1 MEILFNKAGD
11 PLMFDSS
18 VMRIENE
25 GLPSNYDEKR
35 KELLS
40 TYSLGDVRTTP
51 YGGEEWV
58 DWGAD
63 NDFPRFAANVIAKT
77 SVLNTGLRFL
87 HRVLVGNGLQAVKV
101 VGVKEDGTELYELVQ
116 DERVNEIVNSR
127 NTRRY
132 LEEASRDYTKFG
144 NACVEFV
151 PNATFTDIAGLH
163 VINAVNRR
171 YSIPDSMG
179 GCKVAVS
186 NSWPACPG
194 SQKNDKPAIR
204 EVLQDFDP
212 EEDYKRRKLLGKNK
226 KSLCMRILDK
236 WSQDDVYSEPIWLS
250 AYILG
255 WVDIAHLVPS
265 FLRKA
270 YKNQITWKWHVQIPY
285 SYWEKK
291 YPLENYESVEARKAD
306 IQKFMNSVERNLCG
320 AENAEKPLF
329 TNYAINEMNGRIEEE
344 WKITSLDNKYKG
356 GENLVTSAAANSEI
370 LFALCINPN
379 VLGAMPSGSYGSNQG
394 GSNIR
399 EAYVVNIAQAWLDR
413 SALLDPLYIRLHAA
427 GVSKD
432 VKLVYKNIILTT
444 LDTGSGAKKTVA

>member
-1 MEILFNKAGD
+1 MMSSTMAA
-11 PLMFDSS
+11 FDS
-18 VMRIENE
+18 V
-25 GLPSNYDEKR
+25 GLPSNYEER
-35 KELLS
+35 RSEV
-40 TYSLGDVRTTP
+40 LGAMRVAEVRTTP
-51 YGGEEWV
+51 WHDTEWV
-58 DWGAD
+58 DWGAE
-63 NDFPRFAANVIAKT
+63 NDFPEFASNVIRKT

-87 HRVLVGNGLQAVKV
+87 HRVLVGNGLQAVRV
-101 VGVKEDGTELYELVQ
+101 VGVDDNGNEKYELVT
-116 DERVNEIVNSR
+116 DKKVLDIVNSR
-127 NTRRY
+127 NTRKY

-151 PNATFTDIAGLH
+151 PGMTGGIAGLN
-163 VINAVNRR
+163 VINALTRR
-171 YSIPDSMG
+171 YSIPDSFG
-179 GCKVAVS
+179 GCKVAIS

-194 SQKNDKPAIR
+194 SGRNDKPLIR
-204 EVLQDFDP
+204 DVLQDFDP
-212 EEDYKRRKLLGKNK
+212 EQDYNTRKVLGKLKNPV
-226 KSLCMRILDK
+226 CMRIMDR
-236 WSQDDVYSEPIWLS
+236 WSQDDIYSEPIWLS

-255 WVDIAHLVPS
+255 WVDIAHLVPH

-291 YPLENYESVEARKAD
+291 FPPEDFDSVDARKAK
-306 IQKFMNSVERNLCG
+306 IKEFMNKIEQNLCG

-329 TNYAINEMNGRIEEE
+329 TNYAVNEMSSRVEEE
-344 WKITSLDNKYKG
+344 WKISALDNKYKG

-413 SALLDPLYIRLHAA
+413 SALLDPIYIRLRAA
-427 GVSKD
+427 GVPDD

-444 LDTGSGAKKTVA
+444 LDTGSGTKKTIA

>member
-1 MEILFNKAGD
+1 MNILFNNEGY
-11 PLMFDSS
+11 PLMYDSS
-18 VMRIENE
+18 IAAIEST
-25 GLPSNYDEKR
+25 GVPSNYGEKR
-35 KELLS
+35 KELLCQ
-40 TYSLGDVRTTP
+40 YRMGEVRTTP
-51 YGGEEWV
+51 YKDIEWV

-63 NDFPRFAANVIAKT
+63 NDFPEFAAGIIAKT

-87 HRVLVGNGLQAVKV
+87 QRVLVGNGLQAVRV
-101 VGVKEDGTELYELVQ
+101 VGTDDKGMEKYEVVT
-116 DERVNEIVNSR
+116 DPKIDEIVNSR

-144 NACVEFV
+144 NALVEFV
-151 PNATFTDIAGLH
+151 PNALMTDIAGLH
-163 VINAVNRR
+163 VVNAINRR
-171 YSIPDSMG
+171 FSIPDAFG
-179 GCKVAVS
+179 GCKVCVS

-194 SQKNDKPAIR
+194 TANNDKPVIR
-204 EVLQDFDP
+204 DVLQDFDP
-212 EEDYKRRKLLGKNK
+212 EADFERRKMLGKLK
-226 KSLCMRILDK
+226 KPLCMRVMDR
-236 WSQDDVYSEPIWLS
+236 WSQNEIYSEPIWLS

-265 FLRKA
+265 FLSRA

-291 YPLENYESVEARKAD
+291 FPPEDYPNVTERKAK
-306 IQKFMNSVERNLCG
+306 IQEFMNKIEQNLCG
-320 AENAEKPLF
+320 AANAEKPLF
-329 TNYAINEMNGRIEEE
+329 TNYSINEMNGRVEEE
-344 WKITSLDNKYKG
+344 WKITALDNKYKG

-413 SALLDPLYIRLHAA
+413 SALLDPIYIRLRAA
-427 GVSKD
+427 GVDKD
-432 VKLVYKNIILTT
+432 VKLVFKNIILTT
-444 LDTGSGAKKTVA
+444 LDTGSGTKKTVA